1 MNTSGG
7 DAMKTSIIYVCG
19 AGLKKKKKK
28 NLYGRIL
35 SITYIASKTIDI
47 YYISPHL
54 PRHINNKFLITYY
67 IFNFTNFL
75 YIF

>member
-28 NLYGRIL
+28 KKPIWKTFINHLH
-35 SITYIASKTIDI
+35 SK
-47 YYISPHL
+47 
-54 PRHINNKFLITYY
+54 
-67 IFNFTNFL
+67 
-75 YIF
+75 

>member
-28 NLYGRIL
+28 VYGRLL
-35 SITYIASKTIDI
+35 SITYIAIKIIDI

-54 PRHINNKFLITYY
+54 PPPPATPHQ
-67 IFNFTNFL
+67 
-75 YIF
+75 

>member
-28 NLYGRIL
+28 K
-35 SITYIASKTIDI
+35 TYMEDFYQSLT
-47 YYISPHL
+47 
-54 PRHINNKFLITYY
+54 
-67 IFNFTNFL
+67 
-75 YIF
+75 

>member
-1 MNTSGG
+1 
-7 DAMKTSIIYVCG
+7 MKTSIVHVCG

-28 NLYGRIL
+28 LYGRLL
-35 SITYIASKTIDI
+35 SITYIESKIIDI

-75 YIF
+75 YIC

>member
-1 MNTSGG
+1 
-7 DAMKTSIIYVCG
+7 MKTSIIYVCG

-28 NLYGRIL
+28 NLYGRLL

-67 IFNFTNFL
+67 IFNFTNFF

>member
-28 NLYGRIL
+28 KKKKKIL
-35 SITYIASKTIDI
+35 
-47 YYISPHL
+47 
-54 PRHINNKFLITYY
+54 N
-67 IFNFTNFL
+67 
-75 YIF
+75 

>member
-28 NLYGRIL
+28 KK
-35 SITYIASKTIDI
+35 KTKKMEEF
-47 YYISPHL
+47 YQSL
-54 PRHINNKFLITYY
+54 T
-67 IFNFTNFL
+67 
-75 YIF
+75 